1 MIVVASESVRAAE
14 KATREDD
21 TRRRRRREEARV
33 KQPEGFIRTGLA
45 MG

>member
-14 KATREDD
+14 KATREAD
-21 TRRRRRREEARV
+21 TRRRRREEARV